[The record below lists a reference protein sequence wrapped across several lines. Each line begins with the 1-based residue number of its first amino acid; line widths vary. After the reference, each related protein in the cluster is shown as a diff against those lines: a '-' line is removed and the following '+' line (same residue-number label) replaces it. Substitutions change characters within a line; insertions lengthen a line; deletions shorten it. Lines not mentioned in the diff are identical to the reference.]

1 MTEVRFKVRFMDWRK
16 GDKVELKNRFAD
28 KYIGMGVCAKA
39 KPRVQR
45 KNTKPPSNK
54 QAAASNNK

>member
-1 MTEVRFKVRFMDWRK
+1 MTEVQFKVRFMDWRK

-28 KYIGMGVCAKA
+28 KYLNMGVCSKV
-39 KPRVQR
+39 KPPKR

-54 QAAASNNK
+54 KAVASNNK